1 MQEKIIDEMKY
12 WGEEIDY
19 TEDNLRT
26 YEIFK
31 DAIESIV
38 EDKDFIENTTKEE
51 IIENLRYELK
61 SLEEELR

>member
-1 MQEKIIDEMKY
+1 MQEKIYDEMQH
-12 WGEEIDY
+12 WGEQEDY
-19 TEDNLRT
+19 TEDNLRA

-51 IIENLRYELK
+51 IIENLKYELE
-61 SLEEELR
+61 SLKEELR

>member
-1 MQEKIIDEMKY
+1 MQEKIFYEMQH
-12 WGEEIDY
+12 WGEQEDY
-19 TEDNLRT
+19 TEDNLRA

-51 IIENLRYELK
+51 IIENLKYELE
-61 SLEEELR
+61 SLKEELR

>member
-1 MQEKIIDEMKY
+1 MQEKIYDEMQH
-12 WGEEIDY
+12 WGEQEDY
-19 TEDNLRT
+19 TEDNLRV

-51 IIENLRYELK
+51 IIENLKYELE
-61 SLEEELR
+61 SLKEELR

>member
-1 MQEKIIDEMKY
+1 MQEKIYDEMQHL
-12 WGEEIDY
+12 GEQEDY
-19 TEDNLRT
+19 TEDNLRA

-51 IIENLRYELK
+51 IIENLKYELE
-61 SLEEELR
+61 SLKEELR

>member
-1 MQEKIIDEMKY
+1 MQEKIFYEMQH
-12 WGEEIDY
+12 WGEQEDY
-19 TEDNLRT
+19 TEDNLRS

-51 IIENLRYELK
+51 IIENLKYELE
-61 SLEEELR
+61 SLKEELR

>member
-1 MQEKIIDEMKY
+1 MQEKIYDEIQH
-12 WGEEIDY
+12 WGEQEDY
-19 TEDNLRT
+19 TEDNLRA

-51 IIENLRYELK
+51 IIENLKYELE
-61 SLEEELR
+61 SLKEELR

>member
-1 MQEKIIDEMKY
+1 MQEKIYDEMQY
-12 WGEEIDY
+12 WGEDEDY
-19 TEDNLRT
+19 TENNLRS

-51 IIENLRYELK
+51 IIENLKYELE
-61 SLEEELR
+61 SLKEELR

>member
-1 MQEKIIDEMKY
+1 MQEKIYDEMQH
-12 WGEEIDY
+12 WGEQEDY
-19 TEDNLRT
+19 TEYNLRA

-51 IIENLRYELK
+51 IIENLKYELE
-61 SLEEELR
+61 SLKEELK